1 MIRQLCVNAEN
12 KLKPSDWLAIKKILQ
27 TCSANDLIGLI
38 AELYALSK
46 VNQDF
51 LTARF
56 LQDGNTLERYKAN
69 IKKYLAPNEPWKNN
83 QQISLREA
91 KKVLSDYQKATH
103 NKIGMIELMVYYVEC
118 GTDFLCEFGDMYEQY
133 YCSLESVFANCIKT
147 MQQFDA
153 EVVQDFVQ
161 RLGVV
166 VNKASH
172 MGWGYYDTISETLD
186 EAYKKR

>member
-1 MIRQLCVNAEN
+1 MRQLCVNAEN

-38 AELYALSK
+38 ADLYALSK
-46 VNQDF
+46 VNKDF
-51 LTARF
+51 LAARF
-56 LQDGNTLERYKAN
+56 LQDGNALERYKAN

-153 EVVQDFVQ
+153 EVVQDFAQ

-172 MGWGYYDTISETLD
+172 MGWGYYDTISEMLD
-186 EAYKKR
+186 EIYKIQR